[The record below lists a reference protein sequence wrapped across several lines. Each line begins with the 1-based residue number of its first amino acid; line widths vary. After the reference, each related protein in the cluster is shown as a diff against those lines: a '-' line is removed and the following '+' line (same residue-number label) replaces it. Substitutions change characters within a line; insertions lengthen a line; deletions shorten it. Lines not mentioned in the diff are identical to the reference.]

1 MPLEMPVA
9 QVKLPT
15 TFDQVLG
22 SCPLV
27 LIGLTQMKKEQ
38 PISAA
43 AFSGRF
49 AVHHSRR
56 PSLST
61 AHRSRRLPRE
71 TRPFC
76 RCKALSRRRARAKSS
91 RLPLA
96 LSCSAVKARSSSPRR
111 RRGKSY
117 WADVF
122 GSLLVLRRCE
132 IQTYSGGTCKI
143 CIMALLPS

>member
-96 LSCSAVKARSSSPRR
+96 PELLSRQGPQQLTSKAARQ
-111 RRGKSY
+111 
-117 WADVF
+117 V
-122 GSLLVLRRCE
+122 VLGRCLWFFAGLE
-132 IQTYSGGTCKI
+132 
-143 CIMALLPS
+143 AL